1 MTNLELIKV
10 MYTSFESGDMETWR
24 NLVSSDCVFT
34 ISGNLP
40 ISGTFNGPDD
50 VIENCFSAWAEHFSE
65 LSFSDLKFWECGDT
79 VFAESNVVGGGL
91 PSDGVSEMH
100 RITVENGKIVELAVK
115 NIIEGNT
122 IKNKEALA
130 NPDVLEEYKNI
141 KELNV

>member
-1 MTNLELIKV
+1 MTNLELIKA

-79 VFAESNVVGGGL
+79 VFA
-91 PSDGVSEMH
+91 
-100 RITVENGKIVELAVK
+100 
-115 NIIEGNT
+115 
-122 IKNKEALA
+122 
-130 NPDVLEEYKNI
+130 
-141 KELNV
+141 

>member
-1 MTNLELIKV
+1 MTNIELIKV

-100 RITVENGKIVELAVK
+100 RITVENGKIVEFRDYFDSAPYATL
-115 NIIEGNT
+115 
-122 IKNKEALA
+122 
-130 NPDVLEEYKNI
+130 LEQK
-141 KELNV
+141 

>member
-1 MTNLELIKV
+1 MMTNIELCKA

-24 NLVSSDCVFT
+24 TLVSANCVLV

-50 VIENCFSAWAEHFSE
+50 AIENCFSAWGEHYSN

-91 PSDGVSEMH
+91 PSEGVLEIH
-100 RITVENGKIVELAVK
+100 RITIENSKIVEFRDYFDTAPY
-115 NIIEGNT
+115 
-122 IKNKEALA
+122 AA
-130 NPDVLEEYKNI
+130 MLEK
-141 KELNV
+141 K

>member
-1 MTNLELIKV
+1 

-100 RITVENGKIVELAVK
+100 KITIENGKIVEFRDYFDSAPDATLLAQK
-115 NIIEGNT
+115 
-122 IKNKEALA
+122 
-130 NPDVLEEYKNI
+130 
-141 KELNV
+141 